1 MLRKRALA
9 ALRRQRANARG
20 AAAGPSSGL
29 LAHPVDGYVTS
40 PFGYREHPI
49 YHYWGLHDGV
59 DFGGGCGTPLRAAAP
74 GKVVSSYFSGVYGN
88 RLVIDH
94 GVLGGKGV
102 ATIYNHASG
111 YNVGVGDTV
120 QEGQV
125 IGFEGSTGWSTGCHL
140 HFTVMVNGQAVDPM
154 NWF

>member
-1 MLRKRALA
+1 MYK
-9 ALRRQRANARG
+9 
-20 AAAGPSSGL
+20 
-29 LAHPVDGYVTS
+29 
-40 PFGYREHPI
+40 
-49 YHYWGLHDGV
+49 YWGLHDGV

-74 GKVVSSYFSGVYGN
+74 GRVVSSYYSGVYGQ

-111 YNVGVGDTV
+111 YNVGVGAHV
-120 QEGQV
+120 AEGQV

-140 HFTVMVNGQAVDPM
+140 HFTVMANGQAVDPM
-154 NWF
+154 NWL